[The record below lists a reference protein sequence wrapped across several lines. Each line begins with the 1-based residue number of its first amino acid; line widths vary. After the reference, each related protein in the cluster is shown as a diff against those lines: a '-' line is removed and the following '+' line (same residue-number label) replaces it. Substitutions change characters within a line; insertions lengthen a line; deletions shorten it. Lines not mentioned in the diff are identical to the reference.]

1 MTRSILAA
9 LALLSLT
16 ACGEERAVEALV
28 RRYNEESIR
37 AYHLN
42 DPSRMPEVAAKRE
55 AERLIVLVDLKASN
69 RLVLEATLE
78 RLQLTSTKVLG
89 GHEAVVET
97 EERWRYFDRPVTPG
111 KQPGPTVVAEMK
123 MRYQCVKEG
132 KAWKVAEVTTIQNE
146 ILEPKGYRPQQRAAQ
161 AADGG
166 DAGR

>member
-1 MTRSILAA
+1 MTRRTLVA
-9 LALLSLT
+9 LALLSLVT
-16 ACGEERAVEALV
+16 CGEEKAVETLV

-55 AERLIVLVDLKASN
+55 SERLIVLVDLKASN

-78 RLQLTSTKVLG
+78 RLQITSTQVTG
-89 GHEAVVET
+89 GNEAVVDT

-111 KQPGPTVVAEMK
+111 KQPAPTVVAEMK

-132 KAWKVAEVTTIQNE
+132 RAWKVAEVTTLQNE
-146 ILEPKGYRPQQRAAQ
+146 ILEPKGYRPQQRAEQ
-161 AADGG
+161 AADAGG
-166 DAGR
+166 R